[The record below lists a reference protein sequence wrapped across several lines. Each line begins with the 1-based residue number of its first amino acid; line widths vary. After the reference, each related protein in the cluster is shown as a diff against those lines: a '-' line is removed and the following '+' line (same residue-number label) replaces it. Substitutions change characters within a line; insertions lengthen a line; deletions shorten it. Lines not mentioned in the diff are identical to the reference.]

1 METQTFW
8 QGVADNWMLL
18 AMTTL
23 YVGAILWAL
32 RPGART
38 VHDEISQIPF
48 RNETISAKSTE
59 AN

>member
-1 METQTFW
+1 MDQQTFW

-32 RPGART
+32 RPGTRKT
-38 VHDEISQIPF
+38 HEDISQIPF
-48 RNETISAKSTE
+48 RNETISDTSTE
-59 AN
+59 AK